1 MEQKTF
7 ELVAGKV
14 GETLSGQGFRREG
27 GILQEEEGKTALFL
41 GDGVAYS
48 VLYEE
53 GKKRFAL
60 RICDV
65 EDGKPN
71 GSWRS
76 LSMWLYDPETDTPA
90 QAQSIVDDFTETLA
104 GPKQKAA
111 VTQRKKKKKDDENN
125 ADPVF
130 FFNRFAGLFPELRD
144 ELSQERSAYGDV
156 RAVTFAREHL
166 LPKINALLS
175 FPEKDRVTRLA
186 GLLNDLY
193 VAGDMDVRSVI
204 TIVILNGIEGE
215 GAAEALRP
223 LLSEELSKAHKA
235 GLKLKGK
242 KIRPEKKKKK
252 KKFTADTLLNR

>member
-14 GETLSGQGFRREG
+14 GETLSGQGFRREDG
-27 GILQEEEGKTALFL
+27 LLQEKDGKAALFL

-53 GKKRFAL
+53 DKKRFAL
-60 RICDV
+60 RICDL

-71 GSWRS
+71 GNWKS

-90 QAQSIVDDFTETLA
+90 QAQSIVDDFAETLA
-104 GPKQKAA
+104 GPKQQAA

-125 ADPVF
+125 ADPLF

-144 ELSQERSAYGDV
+144 ELAQERAEYGNV

-166 LPKINALLS
+166 LPKINALLAS
-175 FPEKDRVTRLA
+175 PEKDRVARLG

-193 VAGDMDVRSVI
+193 VAGDMDVRSII
-204 TIVILNGIEGE
+204 TIVVLNGVEGE
-215 GAAEALRP
+215 GAEALRP
-223 LLSEELSKAHKA
+223 LLSEELAKAHKA

-242 KIRPEKKKKK
+242 KVKPEKKKKQK
-252 KKFTADTLLNR
+252 RFTADSLLNR